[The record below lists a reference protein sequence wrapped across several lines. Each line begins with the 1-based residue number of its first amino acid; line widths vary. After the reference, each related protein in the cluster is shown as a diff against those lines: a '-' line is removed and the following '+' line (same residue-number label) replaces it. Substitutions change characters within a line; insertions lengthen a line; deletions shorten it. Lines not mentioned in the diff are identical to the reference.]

1 MSNFLL
7 MLSNLGL
14 MASFEAWTCRC
25 SFGVVRMMGHLSMYD
40 FVFWRCS
47 TVYNLT
53 LIDNMTVSWSGRNIR
68 CRYCA
73 QGWCWWW
80 CVRRMM
86 TFIRLF
92 LYEFVIVL
100 DMLMMN
106 CLPVHCRS
114 FRLLM
119 LKRRGLETCSTSMLM
134 VLDFLVTDWCAI

>member
-14 MASFEAWTCRC
+14 MASFEAWTCSC
-25 SFGVVRMMGHLSMYD
+25 SFGVVWVMSDLSMYD
-40 FVFWRCS
+40 FISRRCG
-47 TVYNLT
+47 TEYNLT
-53 LIDNMTVSWSGRNIR
+53 LIDNMTGSWGGMKVR
-68 CRYCA
+68 CRYSA
-73 QGWCWWW
+73 QGWCWWR

-92 LYEFVIVL
+92 FYEFVIVL

-134 VLDFLVTDWCAI
+134 VLDFLVTDRCAI